1 MSYLRFARRWTL
13 AGLPILLVLPLLTPA
28 ASAETPAARPA
39 GKPTGKPTGLT
50 AQEKTAG
57 FVPLF
62 DGKTTKG
69 WREFGKDTFP
79 EKGWVVKDGILV
91 HEKNSKDYRAGDII
105 TTEQFD
111 NFELKLDVKITPRGN
126 SGVKYL
132 VVENRTGPTV
142 GKAQSAISFEFQ
154 VLDDELHPDAKKG
167 KDGNRTMGS
176 LYDLIPAAKDKV
188 VKPIGEWNE
197 VRLIVDGNHIEHWL
211 NGNKVLSYERGSP
224 ELKALI
230 KESKF
235 KDVPGFGDNAK
246 GHILLQDHN
255 DEIAFRNIRLRKLPA
270 RKTAMK

>member
-1 MSYLRFARRWTL
+1 MSHLPVSPVILRVISIVAPLALCLASCSARADGGGKGATL
-13 AGLPILLVLPLLTPA
+13 
-28 ASAETPAARPA
+28 SA
-39 GKPTGKPTGLT
+39 K
-50 AQEKTAG
+50 EKTAG
-57 FVPLF
+57 FQLLF
-62 DGKTTKG
+62 DGKSTQG
-69 WREFGKDTFP
+69 WREFGKDKFP
-79 EKGWVVKDGILV
+79 EKGWVAKDGLLV

-111 NFELKLDVKITPRGN
+111 NFELKLEVKLTARGN

-132 VVENRTGPTV
+132 VVEDRTGPTV
-142 GKAQSAISFEFQ
+142 GKAKSAVSFEFQ

-197 VRLIVDGNHIEHWL
+197 LRLVVDGNNVEHWM
-211 NGNKVLSYERGSP
+211 NGKKTLSFVRGSP

-230 KESKF
+230 AESKF
-235 KDVPGFGDNAK
+235 KDVVGFGENAK

-255 DEIAFRNIRLRKLPA
+255 DEIAFRNIRIRKLPA

>member
-1 MSYLRFARRWTL
+1 MSHIPFARRWTL
-13 AGLPILLVLPLLTPA
+13 AGLPMLLILSLSTA
-28 ASAETPAARPA
+28 AALAETPAAKAP
-39 GKPTGKPTGLT
+39 GLT

-57 FVPLF
+57 FQPLF

-69 WREFGKDTFP
+69 WREFGKDKFP
-79 EKGWVVKDGILV
+79 DKGWVVKDGMLV

-111 NFELKLDVKITPRGN
+111 NFELKLDVKITSRGN

-132 VVENRTGPTV
+132 VTEDKTLGNQKNAV
-142 GKAQSAISFEFQ
+142 SFEFQ

-197 VRLIVDGNHIEHWL
+197 VRLIVDGNNIEHWL
-211 NGNKVLSYERGSP
+211 NGKKVLSYVRGSP

-235 KDVPGFGDNAK
+235 KDVPGFGESAK

>member
-1 MSYLRFARRWTL
+1 MSH
-13 AGLPILLVLPLLTPA
+13 LPRPLLSRVIPIVPVILVLAAGPA
-28 ASAETPAARPA
+28 LADGA
-39 GKPTGKPTGLT
+39 GKAPGLS
-50 AQEKTAG
+50 AKEKAAG
-57 FVPLF
+57 FQPLF
-62 DGKTTKG
+62 DGKSTQG
-69 WREFGKDTFP
+69 WREFGKDKFP
-79 EKGWVVKDGILV
+79 DRGWVVKDGMLV

-111 NFELKLDVKITPRGN
+111 NFELKLEVKLTARGN

-132 VVENRTGPTV
+132 VTEDKTL
-142 GKAQSAISFEFQ
+142 GKQKNAVSFEFQ
-154 VLDDELHPDAKKG
+154 VLDDDLHPDAKNG

-197 VRLIVDGNHIEHWL
+197 VRLVVDGNNVEHWL
-211 NGNKVLSYERGSP
+211 NGKKTVSFVRGSP

-230 KESKF
+230 AGSKF
-235 KDVPGFGDNAK
+235 KEVVGFGDSAK

-270 RKTAMK
+270 RKTAMNR

>member
-1 MSYLRFARRWTL
+1 MSH
-13 AGLPILLVLPLLTPA
+13 LPLASVLSRVILVVPMTLCLAVAPALADGASKGATPL
-28 ASAETPAARPA
+28 SAKERA
-39 GKPTGKPTGLT
+39 
-50 AQEKTAG
+50 AG
-57 FVPLF
+57 FQLLF
-62 DGKTTKG
+62 DGKSTSG
-69 WREFGKDTFP
+69 WREFGKDKFP
-79 EKGWVVKDGILV
+79 DKGWVAKDGLLV

-111 NFELKLDVKITPRGN
+111 NFELKLEVKLTARGN

-132 VVENRTGPTV
+132 VTEDKTLGNQKNAV
-142 GKAQSAISFEFQ
+142 SFEFQ
-154 VLDDELHPDAKKG
+154 VLDDDLHPDAKKG

-197 VRLIVDGNHIEHWL
+197 LRLVVDGNNVEHWL
-211 NGNKVLSYERGSP
+211 NGKKAVSFVRGSP

-230 KESKF
+230 AESKF
-235 KDVPGFGDNAK
+235 KEVPGFGDSAK

-255 DEIAFRNIRLRKLPA
+255 DEIAFRNIRIRKLPA